1 MKCSWLERI
10 CSIWGTKAATASAA
24 ASHSILKSLLRNFL
38 DGIASPDTSEWLVYY
53 LNNFHTIFWVGKQI
67 NLALLYIPEIWHQ
80 ETHQSV
86 ILLSKWTQPDI
97 SKALRPILSG
107 VFYYEEKLTIF
118 EYLIG
123 WFVVVAK
130 SLAKYISNSRQICT
144 FQNWDKYYPSSTW
157 SGDLWLWL
165 RGVAA
170 FEGRALHV
178 GRDPMW
184 CKHRLL
190 INSARCGSVY
200 PYISVYIYIP
210 WHNIGIT
217 CCILPSSGYNSI
229 CVQFG
234 KFVTHRNVGH
244 LQIAPMSRW
253 WSPLL
258 IVLLLFQTWDASF
271 RLKGSGWAASAI
283 RATMVQQGGDF
294 TRRPV
299 HKCARPAHNGPSATR
314 PPTPQMER
322 GCSTGSSLRWRWST
336 LMPRCRSCR
345 GGRMGGSCH
354 LSLIINQTKRYLH
367 CPTLRYI
374 VSPPTETK
382 LNKDC
387 AHHCRAEFHQCN
399 SCHLSNYQS
408 KHTYLHCWHKGNWAL
423 QRYKVHATQWISLFC
438 TVMLVQSWSFAL
450 VVQGSMCKCAVKAEM
465 WFVFICSQQRKTW
478 QTNLLEQANSW
489 L

>member
-1 MKCSWLERI
+1 MLEFKYSLVVLKIPVQWSVLDLKGSAQSEEQRQQ
-10 CSIWGTKAATASAA
+10 TASAA

-53 LNNFHTIFWVGKQI
+53 FNIFHTIFWVGKQI

-107 VFYYEEKLTIF
+107 VGRVHFLLGRQIGPRTIF

-130 SLAKYISNSRQICT
+130 SLATYISNSRQICT

-200 PYISVYIYIP
+200 PYISVSIRIYP
-210 WHNIGIT
+210 YT
-217 CCILPSSGYNSI
+217 
-229 CVQFG
+229 
-234 KFVTHRNVGH
+234 
-244 LQIAPMSRW
+244 
-253 WSPLL
+253 
-258 IVLLLFQTWDASF
+258 
-271 RLKGSGWAASAI
+271 
-283 RATMVQQGGDF
+283 
-294 TRRPV
+294 
-299 HKCARPAHNGPSATR
+299 
-314 PPTPQMER
+314 
-322 GCSTGSSLRWRWST
+322 STFPDTT
-336 LMPRCRSCR
+336 L
-345 GGRMGGSCH
+345 G
-354 LSLIINQTKRYLH
+354 
-367 CPTLRYI
+367 
-374 VSPPTETK
+374 
-382 LNKDC
+382 
-387 AHHCRAEFHQCN
+387 
-399 SCHLSNYQS
+399 
-408 KHTYLHCWHKGNWAL
+408 
-423 QRYKVHATQWISLFC
+423 
-438 TVMLVQSWSFAL
+438 
-450 VVQGSMCKCAVKAEM
+450 
-465 WFVFICSQQRKTW
+465 
-478 QTNLLEQANSW
+478 
-489 L
+489 

>member
-1 MKCSWLERI
+1 M
-10 CSIWGTKAATASAA
+10 
-24 ASHSILKSLLRNFL
+24 
-38 DGIASPDTSEWLVYY
+38 Y
-53 LNNFHTIFWVGKQI
+53 
-67 NLALLYIPEIWHQ
+67 
-80 ETHQSV
+80 
-86 ILLSKWTQPDI
+86 I
-97 SKALRPILSG
+97 SKLRQIQ
-107 VFYYEEKLTIF
+107 
-118 EYLIG
+118 YLIG
-123 WFVVVAK
+123 WFVVVA
-130 SLAKYISNSRQICT
+130 
-144 FQNWDKYYPSSTW
+144 
-157 SGDLWLWL
+157 
-165 RGVAA
+165 
-170 FEGRALHV
+170 EGRGSIWRAGLACRERPHV
-178 GRDPMW
+178 VQTSPPDQLGQVW
-184 CKHRLL
+184 ISL
-190 INSARCGSVY
+190 
-200 PYISVYIYIP
+200 SVYIRIHLHSLTQH
-210 WHNIGIT
+210 WDNILHPTIFR
-217 CCILPSSGYNSI
+217 L
-229 CVQFG
+229 QFYLCTLW
-234 KFVTHRNVGH
+234 KVCATDRNVGH
-244 LQIAPMSRW
+244 LQIRPMSRW

-345 GGRMGGSCH
+345 GGRLGGSCH

-367 CPTLRYI
+367 CPTLPYI

-387 AHHCRAEFHQCN
+387 THHCRAEFHQCN

-478 QTNLLEQANSW
+478 QTNLLEQANSC